1 MLSSVDLD
9 VLEPPPSPRS
19 LQISTG
25 QILSITVTVMI
36 TCLVTHENDG
46 CAFQAQIIRT
56 YSVLL
61 PYYTYKNSMR
71 DRMCDLMITDDLLEF
86 QSPSSIL
93 AEVSSGDLDVLSDL
107 GCDENCEQDDC
118 NRNWDSS

>member
-56 YSVLL
+56 YSVVALL
-61 PYYTYKNSMR
+61 HIQKQH
-71 DRMCDLMITDDLLEF
+71 EG
-86 QSPSSIL
+86 Q
-93 AEVSSGDLDVLSDL
+93 DV
-107 GCDENCEQDDC
+107 
-118 NRNWDSS
+118 